1 MNDFPRSIRCLFIL
15 AALIISVSS
24 AQELRACEPV
34 PEDPLDTVLSRGDS
48 VHVGNVTGQV
58 YTDYE
63 AEVLAGEDPD
73 LMPMWGERK
82 VRVAISES
90 LRGESNSRVM
100 EISVPCGS
108 PSPEVLERVVVTIK
122 ADQTP
127 YIWAGP
133 NMETFFRGRL
143 GSPPRTEEQE

>member
-1 MNDFPRSIRCLFIL
+1 MADQSGFVRYLLMLATLIL
-15 AALIISVSS
+15 LGSS
-24 AQELRACEPV
+24 AQELRACAPP
-34 PEDPLDTVLSRGDS
+34 PEEPLDAVLNRGDS
-48 VHVGNVTGQV
+48 VHVGNVTGQI

-63 AEVLAGEDPD
+63 AEVLNGEDPD
-73 LMPMWGERK
+73 LMPLWGERK

-90 LRGESNSRVM
+90 LRGVPSSRVM

-122 ADQTP
+122 ADQAP

-133 NMETFFRGRL
+133 NMESFFRARL
-143 GSPPRTEEQE
+143 GSPPRTVEQE